1 MRKLYTAPLIAAVLA
16 ACASVRAAEVSVTW
30 APPGNEND
38 WTDSAAW
45 GLASGYPDNDHP
57 PGTTYAVTLKG
68 ATTIN
73 GISPTID
80 SLIFHGALTGTGEL
94 TVNGPITWKGGDLGL
109 VGGVTVDGGT
119 IQWEFG
125 YANALSDSM
134 TNAAGGTLTIGPA
147 DDTTMLAL
155 QSGATLVNNGTVVL
169 QTGTVT
175 LGGSAPASAAS
186 FVNNGTLVVQD
197 HDGPSAAL
205 ANSIDGGYGTFQN
218 DGVVDVQ
225 TGTFDVEVNP
235 AAATPGA
242 FNVSAGAT
250 LVLGQPHMFASTAQ
264 LTGAGLIDLAAA
276 SLTNVY
282 EFEGPINF
290 GGTLS
295 TSGPLQF
302 DDAATVANLN
312 AGSYTQI
319 SGAGSL
325 TLTGV
330 SKLDIFTSTLHSFTF
345 GGTTTLTASAGGSTF
360 DGTAAAIASGGTVT
374 MQGIVYLKNHAT
386 FTNNGVL
393 TGYNPI
399 FEGSVTA
406 FGASGTFTNNG
417 IINASFSSDAYVTF
431 NNNGTLI
438 LGNQSAIYGPG
449 TDGPNSYIHNRN
461 GLLSL
466 TAIHP
471 FLAGTLQ
478 TDGYVQVSLPTGS
491 STTLGSGL
499 TFKHIGTLD
508 VYQGTLILAAAQDPA
523 TTGLFQVDAAG
534 ILDFAASYDF
544 SMIPTLTGSGTVIV
558 DPGVTLTVP
567 EDVDF
572 TGTIE
577 VNGTLVIAPPRDPN
591 ASPDELMRFSV
602 IQSAVP
608 EPASFTL
615 LALGA
620 GVLIRRRKTRRG

>member
-1 MRKLYTAPLIAAVLA
+1 LIAAVLA

-80 SLIFHGALTGTGEL
+80 SLIFRGSLTGAGSL
-94 TVNGPITWKGGDLGL
+94 TIEGAITWDGGQLAL
-109 VGGVTVDGGT
+109 NGGVTVGGGT
-119 IQWEFG
+119 IE
-125 YANALSDSM
+125 SDFVDLNTLDGSL
-134 TNAAGGTLTIGPA
+134 TNAAGGTLTIAAVGS
-147 DDTTMLAL
+147 LSNLEL
-155 QSGATLVNNGTVVL
+155 QSGATFINNGTTVF
-169 QTGTVT
+169 QTGSVT
-175 LGGSAPASAAS
+175 LSGSAPASGAS
-186 FVNNGTLVVQD
+186 FINNGTLVIQD
-197 HDGPSAAL
+197 IYGPSAAL
-205 ANSIDGGYGTFQN
+205 TNANAGGNGNFQN
-218 DGVVDVQ
+218 NGTVDVQ
-225 TGTFDVEVNP
+225 SGTFEVAVNST
-235 AAATPGA
+235 AASGS
-242 FNVSAGAT
+242 FNIAAGAT
-250 LVLGQPHMFASTAQ
+250 LGLDHPYTFASGAQ
-264 LTGAGLIDLAAA
+264 LTGTGTVSMDAGVFQGPVNFAGVLEAN
-276 SLTNVY
+276 SL
-282 EFEGPINF
+282 E
-290 GGTLS
+290 
-295 TSGPLQF
+295 F
-302 DDAATVANLN
+302 DDQATIATLLMPFNGML
-312 AGSYTQI
+312 

-325 TLTGV
+325 TLTGP
-330 SKLDIFTSTLHSFTF
+330 SALYTNLTSTIHSLTF
-345 GGTTTLTASAGGSTF
+345 DSPTWMTTPLAEATF
-360 DGTAAAIASGGTVT
+360 DGTAAAIANGATVT
-374 MQGIVYLKNHAT
+374 MEDLIFLKNHAT
-386 FTNNGVL
+386 FTNNGLL
-393 TGYNPI
+393 TGYGAV
-399 FEGSVTA
+399 FEGVGTVM
-406 FGASGTFTNNG
+406 GASGTFTNNG
-417 IINASFSSDAYVTF
+417 VIKANAFKVSSFITF

-438 LGNQSAIYGPG
+438 LGNDSVIAGPG
-449 TDGPNSYIHNRN
+449 TDSANSYIHNTN
-461 GLLSL
+461 GSL
-466 TAIHP
+466 ILKATHP

-491 STTLGSGL
+491 STTLGAAL
-499 TFKHIGTLD
+499 TFIHKGTLD
-508 VYQGTLILAAAQDPA
+508 VNTGTLVLAAAQNPG
-523 TTGLFQVDAAG
+523 TTGIFQVDAGG
-534 ILDFAASYDF
+534 ILDFAASYDL
-544 SMIPTLTGSGTVIV
+544 STVPTLTGAGTLIV